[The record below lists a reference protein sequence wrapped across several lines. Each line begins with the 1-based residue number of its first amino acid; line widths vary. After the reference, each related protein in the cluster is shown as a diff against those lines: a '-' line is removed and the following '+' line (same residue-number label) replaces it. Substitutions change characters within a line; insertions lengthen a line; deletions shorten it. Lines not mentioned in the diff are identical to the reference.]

1 MQIACHICGATYY
14 PPPARRG
21 RGPRRQVRW
30 LARHLAHAHIIAVG
44 GDYFTT
50 ATTKETM
57 PRTTD
62 QHTLAAYATRT
73 EARKAAIAR
82 IEALM
87 LPGARAL
94 AGTRTPTSKYWIE
107 RGRDLSASAPFAPAQ
122 VTLLWHDQGTNVY
135 SSSAPWD
142 DESPTYSARVTVPA
156 DMGPEVLAELARLAQ
171 IYTAE
176 IVRECESITA
186 QQVHALDVESRL
198 YQEILA

>member
-1 MQIACHICGATYY
+1 
-14 PPPARRG
+14 
-21 RGPRRQVRW
+21 
-30 LARHLAHAHIIAVG
+30 
-44 GDYFTT
+44 
-50 ATTKETM
+50 M

-62 QHTLAAYATRT
+62 QHTLAAYARHT

-82 IEALM
+82 IEAIM

-94 AGTRTPTSKYWIE
+94 AGTRSGRTTEYYLTRE
-107 RGRDLSASAPFAPAQ
+107 RDLSQVAPFAPSRT
-122 VTLLWHDQGTNVY
+122 VLIWRDQGRNQT
-135 SSSAPWD
+135 
-142 DESPTYSARVTVPA
+142 PTEPYDLEHTSYITQVIVDAAV
-156 DMGPEVLAELARLAQ
+156 GPEALAELARLAQ